1 MWAMPREW
9 NPITATLIR
18 SFGLSC
24 ARTVRMAVPATAAL
38 PALDRKSRRVV
49 RDIVFLK
56 RLQAEGTVYRAFRQ
70 KEGLRTSLLS
80 GLAELAVD
88 LLLPLKELA
97 QRLIFR
103 ATEQNVC
110 GAFFE
115 AVARLD
121 LFWFPDDDVARPVF
135 PILSAITDASVGI
148 GAPAGLVIQHDE
160 AVAVALLEV
169 QKRQPGRV
177 DGDRLF
183 FEQWLAFVEGSDAPL
198 SVASWPR
205 QMGKELI
212 HRHFV
217 VAKQSH
223 DQRLLDGHPRPK
235 EEVRRSREK
244 PVLGFDLHFRVIGEI
259 ACAAMNVG
267 ISLALFPKLLHGMPR
282 ADPLIALRADA
293 LEVRRPVHAVF
304 SAKQGHAELLVCQ
317 SAQRPAV
324 LFFILNVAA

>member
-1 MWAMPREW
+1 MSLRSSSRRMSCSVIGRCPLSRSTSATAGGKRRSSTSQRAATRTLGSLAYPRMWAMPREW

-24 ARTVRMAVPATAAL
+24 ARTVRMAAPATAAL

-121 LFWFPDDDVARPVF
+121 LFWFPDDDLRDQYFPFSAPSLTPV
-135 PILSAITDASVGI
+135 P
-148 GAPAGLVIQHDE
+148 GL
-160 AVAVALLEV
+160 ALL
-169 QKRQPGRV
+169 
-177 DGDRLF
+177 
-183 FEQWLAFVEGSDAPL
+183 
-198 SVASWPR
+198 
-205 QMGKELI
+205 
-212 HRHFV
+212 
-217 VAKQSH
+217 
-223 DQRLLDGHPRPK
+223 
-235 EEVRRSREK
+235 
-244 PVLGFDLHFRVIGEI
+244 
-259 ACAAMNVG
+259 
-267 ISLALFPKLLHGMPR
+267 LAL
-282 ADPLIALRADA
+282 
-293 LEVRRPVHAVF
+293 
-304 SAKQGHAELLVCQ
+304 
-317 SAQRPAV
+317 
-324 LFFILNVAA
+324 